1 MVDTKLDYRRV
12 MRKVLHCGNVM
23 NIVVFNQEMVGNVT
37 RFGEF
42 VMIFSVLATNY
53 CGILT
58 KNRCM
63 VCSFSK

>member
-1 MVDTKLDYRRV
+1 MFVALS
-12 MRKVLHCGNVM
+12 
-23 NIVVFNQEMVGNVT
+23 NIVVFNQEMVGNGT
-37 RFGEF
+37 RFSEF
-42 VMIFSVLATNY
+42 VMIFSALVTNY